1 MKSFMNEDKVKHL
14 VEISATCDNSLL
26 NDLIELFSTE
36 TLKLISEIKVA
47 VNEKNILQIN
57 KSARSLKSG
66 ADYIGAKKLSELSA
80 DLEKHSSEGH
90 IPRNID
96 IVINE
101 LEYYYCQSSN
111 YLDEKKVA

>member
-96 IVINE
+96 TVINE